1 MRLFKSL
8 FPLLLLMVAAVFFIA
23 NTPAM
28 QKDYD
33 KLWQRVDS
41 LSALSQPRSALEVVE
56 EIHRL
61 AAAENNTPQLLK
73 AGIYRISLM
82 ANLEEDY
89 FPKAISQ
96 INEEIEQSEPPA
108 TQVLHSIAGELYL
121 KYFQANRYQILQRS
135 TIGGY
140 SNDDMLTWDAA
151 KIHKEA
157 ADHFLQSLENKKELQ
172 KTDIT
177 NFAAILEREKQSE
190 IFRPT
195 LYDFLAWRA
204 IDFFGNNETDVK
216 VAAQQLIPTEEKYY
230 DQAADFINIQIPD
243 TYSHSNTAQV
253 LKLYQQLLA
262 FHWNDKNPA
271 ALIDAE
277 VKRLE
282 FVHSVSAA
290 PATDSLYS
298 TALQALQTRFAAS
311 PESTKVA
318 FALAEFYFQRTGD
331 FVPLAMQSPSAN
343 NTKAAA
349 ICREAIQAYP
359 ESVGAKNCKLLLMQ
373 ITEPE
378 VKLQA
383 EAAVLP
389 DKPSLALLGYKNVA
403 SVQLKIVK
411 MDYEEFDK
419 ARNENFAATLL
430 RRKAMLEWEVATPS
444 WQDYEN
450 HQTEIKIPALPKGF
464 YVLIAETPK
473 SDSTAAKAVYAGIW
487 VTELSFVSRRLEAG
501 GYHIFVLN
509 RESGKPIPGVTI
521 NIFTRNFEQR
531 TRSYE
536 LKLAKSLQ
544 TNRDGFL
551 KLQPD
556 AGLRGAITLAL
567 VQGDDRLVSSGGFYL
582 TTSRDRVEKPVTR
595 TFFFTDRSIYRPGQT
610 IYFKTIVLEKTGDKY
625 DILSRQQLI
634 VEFMDVNGQQIAQT
648 QLTTNTFGSASGS
661 FTIPAGVLNG
671 QMRLKTESGNHYINV
686 EEYKRPNFEV
696 VFLPVEGSYKLNQP
710 VTISG
715 KAQAYAGNSID
726 GAAVKYRVTRSVFMP
741 WRGYRNYGRSIW
753 PQPRINPVEIAAGE
767 VTTQPDGTFQITF
780 TAVPG
785 KQQDIFYQYQIEAD
799 VTDITGETHSASQ
812 WVNVGKKALLIDTD
826 IPENVNQR
834 KADDFKVLVK
844 NLNGQPQAA
853 DVKVTIYNLKQ
864 PAGLV
869 HERQWEMPDQ
879 QTIPEQDF
887 RKDFPSADYKDD
899 DFSGWER
906 IGVVY
911 ETTFNTEN
919 DFLIKLPGIEKWSQG
934 KYLVV
939 LDATDGVGEK
949 AKREEYFTLFDPVAK
964 KPPITTYEW
973 FEVLNKKGEPGE
985 TATFLLG
992 SSAKDVQ
999 VLTEVQL
1006 QGKTIERKWIKI
1018 SNTQQ
1023 LIEIPIKET
1032 YRGNFTFQYIYVIN
1046 NRLYRNSVV
1055 IEVPYTNKQLDV
1067 AFETMRSTLEPGS
1080 KEKWTVTI
1088 RNKNGDKVAAEML
1101 ASMYDASLDAF
1112 VPHQW
1117 NFNLYNPN
1125 SRMEAWGATNGFGI
1139 AQANQLYPGYGG
1151 SEAYYFQNYDR
1162 LNWFG
1167 FDRYNRGYD
1176 IMYSKDRL
1184 TMANGQVK
1192 SEMVENEENPADDK
1206 EEMIPVPPTPQAP
1219 TMDLGQVQLR
1229 RDFNET
1235 AFFYPQ
1241 LKTNEQGD
1249 VVIEFTLPE
1258 SFTRWKFQALAHTTD
1273 LMTGMLQQEFTAA
1286 KKLMVVANAP
1296 RFFRQGDTL
1305 YFAAKVTNLS
1315 NEKLAGQA
1323 SLEFTD
1329 ALTEKNVTSEL
1340 LLDDAGQNFSV
1351 AATES
1356 VSLRWKMA
1364 VPKGLSMV
1372 NYRIKAAAGNYT
1384 DGEERPVPVV
1394 TNRKLVTEAMP
1405 MPVGGNQTR
1414 RFSFDNLAKADKSTT
1429 LENYQL
1435 TLEFSS
1441 NPAWYAVQA
1450 LPVISEPVYDNAIA
1464 WFSAWFANS
1473 IAFDISNKNP
1483 EIKRVFDEWKNSSPE
1498 AFLSALEKNQ
1508 QLKEVV
1514 LQQTPWVLQA
1524 RNEKER
1530 KQRIALLFDINNMQ
1544 YRLQHSIRK
1553 MQAFQKPEGGFGWM
1567 NQMHPS
1573 RYITQMIVQGA
1584 GKLDHLGIKDAI
1596 ADDNLRG
1603 MMNRAVR
1610 YLDEEMQKDFEKL
1623 KKQDKADL
1631 SENHLTSVTVQ
1642 YLYARSFFNHIMLN
1656 PSHENARNFYLEQ
1669 AAKYWPEQNN
1679 YLQGMLAVALQRAG
1693 KEQAAALIIKSLRE
1707 RSLHSEEMGMYW
1719 RSEPGYYWYQA
1730 PVETQAM
1737 MIEAFDEVAH
1747 DAAAVEQM
1755 KIWLLRQ
1762 KQVQDWE
1769 TSRATTEA
1777 IYALL
1782 GRGTNLL
1789 LNNELVKIEVG
1800 GKELSAKQMGDTQ
1813 AGTGYFATTW
1823 NAAEITPAMAQV
1835 TVAKPDDGIAW
1846 GAMYWQYF
1854 EDLDKITTAATP
1866 LQVEKKLFVARDS
1879 ATTGRMIVPV
1889 TDGEKLVVGD
1899 KLVVRIIM
1907 RTDRNLEYVHLR
1919 DMRAAA
1925 FEPVNVLSRYKYSSG
1940 LGYYETTTD
1949 VAVDFFFDALPKG
1962 TYVFEYP
1969 LVATVRGDFS
1979 NGITTLQCMYAPEF
1993 SAHSEGI
2000 RVKVEAR

>member
-1 MRLFKSL
+1 MRFYKSL
-8 FPLLLLMVAAVFFIA
+8 FPLLLLMVAAIFFIA

-61 AAAENNTPQLLK
+61 AVAENNTPQLLK

-82 ANLEEDY
+82 ANFEEDY

-96 INEEIEQSEPPA
+96 IGQEIAQSEPPA

-121 KYFQANRYQILQRS
+121 KYFQNNRYQILERS
-135 TIGGY
+135 TTGGY
-140 SNDDMLTWDAA
+140 NNDDMLTWDAA

-177 NFAAILEREKQSE
+177 NFAAILEREKESE

-204 IDFFGNNETDVK
+204 IDFFSNNETDVK
-216 VAAQQLIPTEEKYY
+216 VAAQQLIPTEAKYY
-230 DQAADFINIQIPD
+230 DQAADFIKIQLPAQ
-243 TYSHSNTAQV
+243 YSQSNTAQV
-253 LKLYQQLLA
+253 LELYQQLLA
-262 FHWNDKNPA
+262 FHLDDKNPA
-271 ALIDAE
+271 ALIDAD
-277 VKRLE
+277 VKRLQ

-298 TALQALQTRFAAS
+298 AALQTLQTRYAAS

-318 FALAEFYFQRTGD
+318 FALAQFYYHQTGEY
-331 FVPLAMQSPSAN
+331 FPLKEVETSPSN
-343 NTKAAA
+343 NAKAAE
-349 ICREAIQAYP
+349 ICRQAIRTFP
-359 ESVGAKNCKLLLMQ
+359 ESTGAKNCKLLLMQ
-373 ITEPE
+373 ITDTE

-389 DKPSLALLGYKNVA
+389 GKPSLALLGYKNVA
-403 SVQLKIVK
+403 SVQMKIVK
-411 MDYEEFDK
+411 MDYEEYDK
-419 ARNENFAATLL
+419 ARTEDFAARLL
-430 RRKAMLEWEVATPS
+430 RRKALMEWEVTTPA

-473 SDSTAAKAVYAGIW
+473 SDSATAKAVYAGIW
-487 VTELSFVSRRLEAG
+487 VTELSFVSRKLEAG
-501 GYHIFVLN
+501 GYEIFVLN
-509 RESGKPIPGVTI
+509 RESGKPIPGVTT
-521 NIFTRNFEQR
+521 NVYTRVFDQR

-544 TNRDGFL
+544 SDRGGFL
-551 KLQPD
+551 ELKPD
-556 AGLRGAITLAL
+556 AGFRGAITLAL
-567 VQGDDRLVSSGGFYL
+567 VQGDDRFVSSGSFYL
-582 TTSRDRVEKPVTR
+582 TASRDRVEKPQTR

-610 IYFKTIVLEKTGDKY
+610 VYFKTILLEKIGNKY
-625 DILSRQQLI
+625 DILPRQQLT

-648 QLTTNTFGSASGS
+648 QINTNTFGSANGS
-661 FTIPAGVLNG
+661 FTIPTGVLNG
-671 QMRLKTESGNHYINV
+671 QMRLKTESGNHYFNV

-710 VTISG
+710 VTVSG
-715 KAQAYAGNSID
+715 KAQAYAGNTLD
-726 GAAVKYRVTRSVFMP
+726 GATVKYRVTRSVFMP
-741 WRGYRNYGRSIW
+741 WRGYGHYRRFIW
-753 PQPRINPVEIAAGE
+753 PRLQPIEIAAGE
-767 VTTQPDGTFQITF
+767 VMTQPDGTFEITF
-780 TAVPG
+780 TAVAG
-785 KQQDIFYQYQIEAD
+785 KEQDISYQYQIEAD

-812 WVNVGKKALLIDTD
+812 WVNVGKEALLIDTE

-853 DVKVTIYNLKQ
+853 AVKATIYNLKQ

-869 HERQWEMPDQ
+869 HKRRWEMPDQ

-887 RKDFPSADYKDD
+887 RKDFPSANFNDD
-899 DFSGWER
+899 DFSSWER

-911 ETTFNTEN
+911 EISFNTAT
-919 DFLIKLPGIEKWSQG
+919 DSLIKLPGIEKWSQG

-939 LDATDGVGEK
+939 LDATDNSGEK
-949 AKREEYFTLFDPVAK
+949 AKREEVFTLFDPMAK

-973 FEVLNKKGEPGE
+973 FEVLNEKGEPGE

-992 SSAKDVQ
+992 SSAKDVL

-1006 QGKTIERKWIKI
+1006 QGKTIERKWMKI
-1018 SNTQQ
+1018 SNAQQ
-1023 LIEIPIKET
+1023 LIEIPIKES
-1032 YRGNFTFQYIYVIN
+1032 YRGNFTFQYIYVIDN
-1046 NRLYRNSVV
+1046 HLYRNSVV

-1067 AFETMRSTLEPGS
+1067 AFETMRSTLVPGS

-1088 RNKNGDKVAAEML
+1088 RSKNGDKVAAEML

-1125 SRMEAWGATNGFGI
+1125 NRMEAWGAADGFGI
-1139 AQANQLYPGYGG
+1139 AQANQFYPGYGG
-1151 SEAYYFQNYDR
+1151 SEAYHFQNYDR

-1176 IMYSKDRL
+1176 MMHSKSRMPM
-1184 TMANGQVK
+1184 TNGQVK
-1192 SEMVENEENPADDK
+1192 SEMVAQEESPGEEVEVDIPLFRQIQPPA
-1206 EEMIPVPPTPQAP
+1206 A
-1219 TMDLGQVQLR
+1219 DLQTVQLR

-1258 SFTRWKFQALAHTTD
+1258 SFTCWKFQALAHTTD

-1315 NEKLAGQA
+1315 DENLAGQA

-1329 ALTEKNVTSEL
+1329 ALTEKNVTQEVL
-1340 LLDDAGQNFSV
+1340 LENSGQSFSV
-1351 AATES
+1351 AASES
-1356 VSLRWKMA
+1356 ASLRWKMA

-1414 RFSFDNLAKADKSTT
+1414 RFTFDNLAKADKSTT

-1450 LPVISEPVYDNAIA
+1450 LPVISEPTYDNAIA

-1483 EIKRVFDEWKNSSPE
+1483 QIKRVFDEWKNSSPE

-1544 YRLQHSIRK
+1544 YRLQHSIHK
-1553 MQAFQKPEGGFGWM
+1553 MLAFQKPEGGFGWM
-1567 NQMHPS
+1567 NEMRPS
-1573 RYITQMIVQGA
+1573 RYVTQMIVQGA

-1596 ADDNLRG
+1596 GDDNLRG

-1610 YLDEEMQKDFEKL
+1610 YLDGEIQNDFDKL
-1623 KKQDKADL
+1623 KKQEKADL
-1631 SENHLTSVTVQ
+1631 SENHLTSVTIQ

-1656 PSHENARNFYLEQ
+1656 PSHESARNFYLEQ
-1669 AAKYWPEQNN
+1669 AVKYWPEQNN

-1707 RSLHSEEMGMYW
+1707 QSLHSEEMGMYW

-1737 MIEAFDEVAH
+1737 MIEAF
-1747 DAAAVEQM
+1747 
-1755 KIWLLRQ
+1755 
-1762 KQVQDWE
+1762 
-1769 TSRATTEA
+1769 
-1777 IYALL
+1777 
-1782 GRGTNLL
+1782 
-1789 LNNELVKIEVG
+1789 
-1800 GKELSAKQMGDTQ
+1800 
-1813 AGTGYFATTW
+1813 
-1823 NAAEITPAMAQV
+1823 
-1835 TVAKPDDGIAW
+1835 
-1846 GAMYWQYF
+1846 
-1854 EDLDKITTAATP
+1854 
-1866 LQVEKKLFVARDS
+1866 
-1879 ATTGRMIVPV
+1879 
-1889 TDGEKLVVGD
+1889 
-1899 KLVVRIIM
+1899 
-1907 RTDRNLEYVHLR
+1907 
-1919 DMRAAA
+1919 
-1925 FEPVNVLSRYKYSSG
+1925 
-1940 LGYYETTTD
+1940 
-1949 VAVDFFFDALPKG
+1949 
-1962 TYVFEYP
+1962 
-1969 LVATVRGDFS
+1969 
-1979 NGITTLQCMYAPEF
+1979 
-1993 SAHSEGI
+1993 
-2000 RVKVEAR
+2000 

>member
-8 FPLLLLMVAAVFFIA
+8 FPVLLLIVAAVFFIA

-28 QKDYD
+28 QKDYN

-56 EIHRL
+56 EIHRQ
-61 AAAENNTPQLLK
+61 AVAEKNTPQLLK
-73 AGIYRISLM
+73 ASIYRIKLV
-82 ANLEEDY
+82 ADFEEDY
-89 FPKAISQ
+89 FPKSIGQ
-96 INEEIEQSEPPA
+96 IEEQIQQSEPPA
-108 TQVLHSIAGELYL
+108 TQVLHSVAGELYL
-121 KYFQANRYQILQRS
+121 KYFQANRYQILERS
-135 TIGGY
+135 TTGGY
-140 SNDDMLTWDAA
+140 SNDDLLTWDAA
-151 KIHKEA
+151 RIHQQA
-157 ADHFLQSLENKKELQ
+157 ANHFLKSLENKKELQ
-172 KTDIT
+172 KIEIT

-195 LYDFLAWRA
+195 LYDFLVWRA
-204 IDFFGNNETDVK
+204 LDFFSNNETDVK
-216 VAAQQLIPTEEKYY
+216 VAAQQLIPTEDKYY
-230 DQAADFINIQIPD
+230 DRAADYIKIKLPEQ
-243 TYSHSNTAQV
+243 YSQSNTAQV
-253 LKLYQQLLA
+253 LELYQQLIA
-262 FHWNDKNPA
+262 FHLDDKNPA
-271 ALIDAE
+271 ALIDAD

-290 PATDSLYS
+290 PATDSLY
-298 TALQALQTRFAAS
+298 TEALHTLQTRFSTS

-318 FALAEFYFQRTGD
+318 FALAQFYYQQPTFIL
-331 FVPLAMQSPSAN
+331 PLKDQATSPTN
-343 NTKAAA
+343 NRKAAE

-359 ESVGAKNCKLLLMQ
+359 ESIGAKNCKLLLTQ

-378 VKLQA
+378 VQLQT
-383 EAAVLP
+383 ENAVLP
-389 DKPSLALLGYKNVA
+389 GKPSLALLSYKNVA

-411 MDYEEFDK
+411 MEYEEYDK
-419 ARNENFAATLL
+419 LRNNDFAAKLAG
-430 RRKAMLEWEVATPS
+430 RKAMMEWEVTTPG
-444 WQDYEN
+444 WQDYES

-464 YVLIAETPK
+464 YLIIAETPK
-473 SDSTAAKAVYAGIW
+473 TESVAPKAVYSAIW
-487 VTELSFVSRRLEAG
+487 ATELSFVSRRLEAG
-501 GYHIFVLN
+501 GYDVFVLN
-509 RESGKPIPGVTI
+509 RESGKPIPGVTV
-521 NIFTRNFEQR
+521 NTYTRVFDQS
-531 TRSYE
+531 TRSYD

-544 TNRDGFL
+544 SDRDGFL

-556 AGLRGAITLAL
+556 AGFRGAVTLSL
-567 VQGDDRLVSSGGFYL
+567 TQGDDRFVSSGSFYL
-582 TTSRDRVEKPVTR
+582 TATRDRVEKPMMR

-610 IYFKTIVLEKTGDKY
+610 VYFKTIVLEKTGDKY
-625 DILSRQQLI
+625 AILPQQRLT

-648 QLTTNTFGSASGS
+648 QLTTNTFGSANGS

-671 QMRLKTESGNHYINV
+671 QMRLKTESGNHYFNV

-696 VFLPVEGSYKLNQP
+696 AFLPVEGSYKLNQP

-726 GAAVKYRVTRSVFMP
+726 GATVKYRVTRNVFMP
-741 WRGYRNYGRSIW
+741 WRGYGSYGRFIW
-753 PQPRINPVEIAAGE
+753 PRQQPVEIAAGE
-767 VTTQPDGTFQITF
+767 VTTQSDGTFEITF
-780 TAVPG
+780 TALPG
-785 KQQDIFYQYQIEAD
+785 KQWDISYQYQIEAD

-812 WVNVGKKALLIDTD
+812 WVNVGEEALVVETE

-834 KADDFKVLVK
+834 KPADFKVLVK

-869 HERQWEMPDQ
+869 HQRQWDTPDHN
-879 QTIPEQDF
+879 TIPEQDF
-887 RKDFPSADYKDD
+887 RKDFPSANYKDE
-899 DFSGWER
+899 DFSKWDR

-911 ETTFNTEN
+911 ETTFNTAK
-919 DFLIKLPGIEKWSQG
+919 DSLIKLPGIEKWSQG

-939 LDATDGVGEK
+939 LDATDATGEK
-949 AKREEYFTLFDPVAK
+949 AKREDYFTLFDLMAK
-964 KPPITTYEW
+964 KPPINTYEW

-985 TATFLLG
+985 NATFLLG

-1006 QGKTIERKWIKI
+1006 QGKTIERKWMKI
-1018 SNTQQ
+1018 NNAQQ
-1023 LIEIPIKET
+1023 LIEIPIKEA
-1032 YRGNFTFQYIYVIN
+1032 YRGNFTFQYIYVIDN
-1046 NRLYRNSVV
+1046 HLYQNSVV

-1067 AFETMRSTLEPGS
+1067 AFETMRSTLVPGS

-1117 NFNLYNPN
+1117 SFDLYNPN
-1125 SRMEAWGATNGFGI
+1125 NRMEAWGAADGFGI
-1139 AQANQLYPGYGG
+1139 AQANQLYPGQGG
-1151 SEAYYFQNYDR
+1151 SEGYYFQNYDR

-1167 FDRYNRGYD
+1167 FDTYNRGYD
-1176 IMYSKDRL
+1176 MMYSKGRA
-1184 TMANGQVK
+1184 TMANGGVK
-1192 SEMVENEENPADDK
+1192 SEMVDAEESPADDK
-1206 EEMIPVPPTPQAP
+1206 EQTIPMPPAPQAP
-1219 TMDLGQVQLR
+1219 SMDLQDVQLR

-1315 NEKLAGQA
+1315 DEKLAGQV

-1329 ALTEKNVTSEL
+1329 ALTEKNVTQEL
-1340 LLDDAGQNFSV
+1340 LLDASVQNFSV
-1351 AATES
+1351 AANES
-1356 VSLRWKMA
+1356 RPLQWKMA

-1405 MPVGGNQTR
+1405 MPVGGKQTR
-1414 RFSFDNLAKADKSTT
+1414 RFSFDHLAKADKSNT

-1450 LPVISEPVYDNAIA
+1450 LPVISEPAYDNAIA

-1483 EIKRVFDEWKNSSPE
+1483 EIKRVFEEWKNSSPE

-1544 YRLQHSIRK
+1544 YRLQNSIRK
-1553 MQAFQKPEGGFGWM
+1553 MQEFQKPEGGFGWM
-1567 NQMHPS
+1567 NSMRPS

-1596 ADDNLRG
+1596 GDDNLRG
-1603 MMNRAVR
+1603 MMNKAVR
-1610 YLDEEMQKDFEKL
+1610 YLDGEMQNDFIKL

-1631 SENHLTSVTVQ
+1631 TANHLSSVIVQ
-1642 YLYARSFFNHIMLN
+1642 YLYARSFFNHIMIN
-1656 PSHENARNFYLEQ
+1656 PSQEGARNYYLEQ
-1669 AAKYWPEQNN
+1669 ADKYWPEQNI

-1693 KEQAAALIIKSLRE
+1693 KEQAAQLIIKSLRD
-1707 RSLHSEEMGMYW
+1707 RALHSEEMGMYW
-1719 RSEPGYYWYQA
+1719 RTEPGYYWYQA

-1737 MIEAFDEVAH
+1737 MIEAFDEVAR
-1747 DAAAVEQM
+1747 DGAAVEKM

-1782 GRGTNLL
+1782 GRSTNLL
-1789 LNNELVKIEVG
+1789 QSNALVNIEVG
-1800 GKELSAKQMGDTQ
+1800 GKELSAKQMGKVE

-1823 NAAEITPAMAQV
+1823 NAEEITPALAQV
-1835 TVAKPDDGIAW
+1835 TVAKPDEGIAW

-1854 EDLDKITTAATP
+1854 EDLDKITAAATP
-1866 LQVEKKLFVARDS
+1866 LQVEKELFVERDS
-1879 ATTGRMIVPV
+1879 PATGRVIVPV
-1889 TDGEKLVVGD
+1889 TDGEKLMVGD
-1899 KLVVRIIM
+1899 KLMVRIIM
-1907 RTDRNLEYVHLR
+1907 RTDRDLEYVHLR

-1925 FEPVNVLSRYKYSSG
+1925 FEPINVLSHYKYSSG

-2000 RVKVEAR
+2000 RVKVAER